1 MNYVISDIHGC
12 YKEFKALLKKIKFS
26 PADTLFVLGDMVD
39 RGADPIGVLKLMASY
54 PNIYPLAGNH
64 EFIMM
69 SILPKLMQEISEDNI
84 ESTITEE
91 FLHKYNLWIEDGGAI
106 TVNGFKKLLKEEQEF
121 LLDYLDNMSVYE
133 KIRVNNQNYIL
144 VHSLPS
150 DLQNKKNLNY
160 QIEEVLFGRPDF
172 TASWNQ
178 EDIYIIGHTPTFKI
192 PGAVPG
198 KIYRRNN
205 LIDIDCGCVTGH
217 ALCAYCIDTGEAFYE
232 PVLI

>member
-1 MNYVISDIHGC
+1 MNYAISDIHGC

-69 SILPKLMQEISEDNI
+69 SILPKLMQEIREDNI

-91 FLHKYNLWIEDGGAI
+91 FLHKYNLWIEDGGAT

-133 KIRVNNQNYIL
+133 KIRGSIW
-144 VHSLPS
+144 
-150 DLQNKKNLNY
+150 K
-160 QIEEVLFGRPDF
+160 
-172 TASWNQ
+172 T
-178 EDIYIIGHTPTFKI
+178 
-192 PGAVPG
+192 
-198 KIYRRNN
+198 
-205 LIDIDCGCVTGH
+205 
-217 ALCAYCIDTGEAFYE
+217 
-232 PVLI
+232 